1 LDLFNIAGQQIAIV
15 ENRVLNSGNQTIPL
29 NTEKLAAGVYFIR
42 LRTVNYSTAKK
53 LVVIH

>member
-1 LDLFNIAGQQIAIV
+1 LDPVNIAGQQIAIL

-42 LRTVNYSTAKK
+42 LRTVNYSTANK